1 MRKLLNSLLS
11 FSKHRISKSVGQ
23 NERDLYY
30 EMIVSRFLFS
40 EEIDRIVTECD
51 AKIQINSHIEIDT
64 LLEAPMASVTKK
76 NLLDK
81 LGNPRY
87 SKKISYREKRAEIL
101 IYKVDKFKKRAKLA
115 VLLVE
120 DKLLLY
126 SYMFSLLTK
135 EEKTNIS
142 AWFSD
147 KHLVNQSFDY
157 LNNCIEDKKGNRIT
171 FNDEALFYVNIFD
184 KTLVKTVK
192 EYNPF

>member
-1 MRKLLNSLLS
+1 MRKLLTSLFQ
-11 FSKHRISKSVGQ
+11 FSKNKISKSVGQ

-51 AKIQINSHIEIDT
+51 AKIQINSNIEIDALFDT
-64 LLEAPMASVTKK
+64 SMATHTKK
-76 NLLDK
+76 SLLYK

-87 SKKISYREKRAEIL
+87 SKKIQYKDKGAEIL

-135 EEKTNIS
+135 EEKINIS
-142 AWFSD
+142 GWFSD
-147 KHLVNQSFDY
+147 RHLVNQSFDY
-157 LNNCIEDKKGNRIT
+157 LNNCIEDKKGIRIT

-184 KTLVKTVK
+184 KSLVKTVK